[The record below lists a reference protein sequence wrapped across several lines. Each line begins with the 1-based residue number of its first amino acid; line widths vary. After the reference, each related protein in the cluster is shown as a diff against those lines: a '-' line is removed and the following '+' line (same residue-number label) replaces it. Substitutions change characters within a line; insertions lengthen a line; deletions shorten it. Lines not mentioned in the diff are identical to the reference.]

1 MVGDVTI
8 GETHL
13 NVQVLVVNLSDP
25 LSAAERFIILSD
37 GTEIT
42 RLQLDSRRQGRRW
55 FLSTFKLENNCTRN
69 TEEHTWCRVIAILF
83 SFYLFFL
90 WCCERCDVFG
100 IETWRVPRKM
110 EISKTALFIHY
121 SNVSSIMECHYKEVH
136 TLLVHLS
143 SSIHNVL
150 LYLHLVCFLQN
161 VYNRNYTQH
170 SPSFCLCFSLS
181 KSQMKM

>member
-55 FLSTFKLENNCTRN
+55 FLSTFKLENNYTRN
-69 TEEHTWCRVIAILF
+69 TEEHT
-83 SFYLFFL
+83 
-90 WCCERCDVFG
+90 
-100 IETWRVPRKM
+100 
-110 EISKTALFIHY
+110 
-121 SNVSSIMECHYKEVH
+121 
-136 TLLVHLS
+136 
-143 SSIHNVL
+143 
-150 LYLHLVCFLQN
+150 
-161 VYNRNYTQH
+161 
-170 SPSFCLCFSLS
+170 
-181 KSQMKM
+181 